1 MCDGAARAAVS
12 LLEDMAVGYER
23 GCRATCPDPACGCV
37 PANKGSYHADGC
49 KFAAY
54 LRFRPLPRPARPP
67 RARTVQFFLDGGSLT
82 LRPGLD
88 RAPGRGRFSGPR
100 PAGGMMVVWLGDG
113 RRISVPLR
121 WFPRLAR
128 GTAAELA
135 KWELNARGSGIHWPL
150 LDEDI
155 SVEGLLAGRRSGEC
169 RASVGRWRKWLAAGR
184 AARRRKG

>member
-12 LLEDMAVGYER
+12 LLEDIADDYESAR
-23 GCRATCPDPACGCV
+23 YGTRPCPDPACDPGDED
-37 PANKGSYHADGC
+37 AEHTDDC

-54 LRFRPLPRPARPP
+54 LRFRPLPRPARPA
-67 RARTVQFFLDGGSLT
+67 RAKSVQFFLGG
-82 LRPGLD
+82 
-88 RAPGRGRFSGPR
+88 GRGRLSGPR
-100 PAGGMMVVWLGDG
+100 PAGGMMVVWLADG

-121 WFPRLAR
+121 WFPRLAH
-128 GTAAELA
+128 GAAAELA
-135 KWELNARGSGIHWPL
+135 KWELIGRGGGIHWPL